1 MQEESHFFQ
10 VRGQARP
17 HIMFLEGGDPL
28 YPDIQSLGV
37 TPFTTEGE
45 EGGSGLVFC
54 DGGGGEGR
62 CGLAHCEKGVR
73 RWIVDLPTV
82 KKGLEGGLWTCPL
95 L

>member
-45 EGGSGLVFC
+45 EGGSGLVYC
-54 DGGGGEGR
+54 DGRGGGRG
-62 CGLAHCEKGVR
+62 G
-73 RWIVDLPTV
+73 VDLRTV

-95 L
+95 